1 MTNNKQQTAVSFF
14 LMGLIDLEIGKCIP
28 IDKLV
33 ELHHLFDKAK
43 EIEKE
48 QKIKNITDYNI
59 IVTEFLLN
67 KLFNLE
73 HSKHAI
79 ACEKLSDIRNQFIYD
94 NIVIYNETYGG
105 GEQ

>member
-14 LMGLIDLEIGKCIP
+14 LMGLIDLEIGKYIP
-28 IDKLV
+28 TDKLV

-59 IVTEFLLN
+59 RVTEFLLN
-67 KLFNLE
+67 QLFNLE
-73 HSKHAI
+73 HSKHRI

-94 NIVIYNETYGG
+94 NIVNYKQTYGG